1 MTSRRWSHGNKNYQ
15 TIDWNFTRNDFRISE
30 YHRISGAKRYTKT
43 HPSAEFLKQ
52 EHFGSADISN
62 AHHQRA
68 ILRHRTPPGPW
79 VGPCKG
85 PRRKDHVEFGEA
97 FLLQKFPTG
106 DGLAQL
112 KIISPKNCRNKLI
125 WNRME
130 QVLKLRNPKRF
141 PNSVKVPEM
150 SEGFLNLDFT
160 FTKPATQRLP
170 TSRLHAA
177 PLLDLQEK
185 GPHPATPPSPWKPSR
200 HDVARPRRDGS
211 WPQLARDMLCIEM
224 GTMYQHSCTHH
235 ASCML
240 IHRISQDFTGKCIQ

>member
-1 MTSRRWSHGNKNYQ
+1 MLIFQ
-15 TIDWNFTRNDFRISE
+15 THITRGQSCGTE
-30 YHRISGAKRYTKT
+30 
-43 HPSAEFLKQ
+43 
-52 EHFGSADISN
+52 
-62 AHHQRA
+62 
-68 ILRHRTPPGPW
+68 PPGPW

-85 PRRKDHVEFGEA
+85 PRRKHHVEFGEA

-130 QVLKLRNPKRF
+130 QVLKLRNPKGF

-211 WPQLARDMLCIEM
+211 WPQLETCCA
-224 GTMYQHSCTHH
+224 
-235 ASCML
+235 
-240 IHRISQDFTGKCIQ
+240 